1 MDKITPKDKTIDC
14 GEAGLPKPFARGNV
28 GDASRDCKL
37 LRVQRLIQLAL
48 LENISQLNSV
58 KLSLVWH
65 IQPSSEPFRA
75 KWAFDKPVAP
85 GARKQTKNL
94 PLRLIFLMWA
104 SAAPTMGS

>member
-14 GEAGLPKPFARGNV
+14 GKAGLPKPFARGSV

-37 LRVQRLIQLAL
+37 LRIQLLRIQRLTQLAL
-48 LENISQLNSV
+48 LENVSQVNSA

-75 KWAFDKPVAP
+75 K
-85 GARKQTKNL
+85 
-94 PLRLIFLMWA
+94 
-104 SAAPTMGS
+104 